1 MGAGEHR
8 RGAGG
13 RGGRR
18 RLSRGRPSRGL
29 GRAPP
34 GREPSPL
41 PAVRPD
47 ATGPG
52 PLAPRTGLPPGPAAS
67 HPSGSP
73 TEAGPG
79 RPEESHPPD
88 PDGTRA
94 TKRPFAVSPV
104 WKRENRRGPG
114 DPANVTEPELIQRLK
129 DGDQDAARSL
139 YDAHVE
145 RVFRICYRFAGED
158 HLAQDFTQ
166 ETFVRA
172 FTKIETF
179 RGDSAFGTWLG
190 SIATTVSLNGLRKV
204 KRFRGRETVLHDDLR
219 ASGGPR
225 GVEPDVKARLHRA
238 IDELP
243 TGYRTVFLLHDLEGY
258 THEEI
263 GAMLGIKAGTSKSQ
277 LFRARTRLRE
287 ALADHAG
294 EWAC

>member
-1 MGAGEHR
+1 M
-8 RGAGG
+8 
-13 RGGRR
+13 
-18 RLSRGRPSRGL
+18 
-29 GRAPP
+29 
-34 GREPSPL
+34 
-41 PAVRPD
+41 
-47 ATGPG
+47 
-52 PLAPRTGLPPGPAAS
+52 
-67 HPSGSP
+67 
-73 TEAGPG
+73 
-79 RPEESHPPD
+79 
-88 PDGTRA
+88 
-94 TKRPFAVSPV
+94 
-104 WKRENRRGPG
+104 
-114 DPANVTEPELIQRLK
+114 TEPQLIQRLK
-129 DGDQDAARSL
+129 DGDENAARSL

-172 FTKIETF
+172 FTKIDTF
-179 RGDSAFGTWLG
+179 RGESAFGTWLG

-263 GAMLGIKAGTSKSQ
+263 GTMLGIKAGTSKSQ
-277 LFRARTRLRE
+277 LFRARSRLRE
-287 ALADHAG
+287 ELADHAG